1 MSADYIAIAPRS
13 ELMRDDFNTRT
24 WAHFAALLE
33 LRLAALREENDQRL
47 DDVKTATIRGRIA
60 EVKALLALPQ
70 LAASPAA
77 SVTGNDAFGAFPVPT
92 ARMGAHN

>member
-1 MSADYIAIAPRS
+1 MSTEYIALASRS
-13 ELMRDDFNTRT
+13 ELEREDFKTRT

-33 LRLAALREENDQRL
+33 LRLAALREENDNRL

-60 EVKALLALPQ
+60 EIKALLALPQ

-77 SVTGNDAFGAFPVPT
+77 SDAGNAFSAFPAPT
-92 ARMGAHN
+92 ARMGARN

>member
-1 MSADYIAIAPRS
+1 MSDYLPLAQRS
-13 ELMRDDFNTRT
+13 EVSREDFKTRT

-77 SVTGNDAFGAFPVPT
+77 SVTGNDAFSAFPVPT
-92 ARMGAHN
+92 ARTGAHN